1 MIKRNLIIDT
11 DPGIDDAI
19 AIGIAIFSEK
29 LNVDLITTVA
39 GNVDIDK
46 VTLNAQK
53 LLKFWNKESIPIAK
67 GSSTPLV
74 NELETATSVHG
85 LSGMEGWNF
94 EDPTCSIL
102 KENAINAMYDKIMS
116 NSGKTTIMAI
126 GPLTNV
132 ALLLKMYPDV
142 KNKIEEIV
150 FMGGTLTRGNKGVL
164 SEFNVHIDP
173 EAAYIVI
180 HSGINVVMCGLD
192 IGWKA
197 LILPEDSEQI
207 KKQNRTGEMVYALFK
222 RYRGGS
228 FNTGLKMYDSTA
240 IAYILNPNLFKFEI
254 LPVEIELHGQYTRGA
269 SLVDFKGY
277 LKKEV
282 KNVKVLTD
290 VDSLEF
296 RKWFIESLNK
306 CN

>member
-1 MIKRNLIIDT
+1 MLKRNLIIDT
-11 DPGIDDAI
+11 DPGIDDAV

-29 LNVDLITTVA
+29 LNVNLITTVA

-53 LLKFWNKESIPIAK
+53 LLKFWDREEIPIAK
-67 GSSTPLV
+67 GSQTPFI

-85 LSGMEGWNF
+85 LSGMEGF
-94 EDPTCSIL
+94 DFCMPTCDIL
-102 KENAINAMYDKIMS
+102 KQNAVNAMYDKIMS
-116 NSGKTTIMAI
+116 TEGKTTIMAI
-126 GPLTNV
+126 GPLTNI

-142 KNKIEEIV
+142 KEKIEEIV

-164 SEFNVHIDP
+164 SEFNIHLDP

-180 HSGINVVMCGLD
+180 HSGLKVVMCGLD
-192 IGWKA
+192 IAWKA
-197 LILPEDSEQI
+197 LILPEDSEKI
-207 KKQNRTGEMVYALFK
+207 KNQNKTGEMVYALFK

-228 FNTGLKMYDSTA
+228 FNKGLKMYDSTA
-240 IAYILNPNLFKFEI
+240 IAYILNEELFTSET
-254 LPVEIELHGQYTRGA
+254 LPVEIELHGEYTRGA

-290 VDSLEF
+290 VDSLKF